1 MGNNQTKTII
11 NFKNKKNM
19 KTNMYKIVLG
29 LVLTTAL
36 SVSCNKDDQTTDAS
50 LSKENGNFGG
60 TYVQQ
65 DQMARPAINT
75 VFIASGAPKEA
86 FNATIPSQMGAAYQS
101 IFQSRLLAL
110 NPGYSTN
117 ALGLDAATFTS
128 ILSTDVLGVSKV
140 APTTFFDGTNVLT
153 GRALADDVID
163 VELLL
168 IFGGPT
174 GADNPGLT
182 SDHVNA
188 NDKAFS
194 NSFPY
199 LASAW

>member
-1 MGNNQTKTII
+1 
-11 NFKNKKNM
+11 M
-19 KTNMYKIVLG
+19 KTNSIYKIVLG
-29 LVLTTAL
+29 LVLTTAF
-36 SVSCNKDDQTTDAS
+36 VSCNTDDQATDAN
-50 LSKENGNFGG
+50 LAKDNGNFGG

-75 VFIASGAPKEA
+75 VFIAAGAPKDA
-86 FNATIPSQMGAAYQS
+86 FNAAIPSQMGAAYQS

-110 NPGYSTN
+110 NPGYTTN
-117 ALGLDAATFTS
+117 ALGLDAATFTGV
-128 ILSTDVLGVSKV
+128 LSTDVLNVSKT

-174 GADNPGLT
+174 GASNPGLT

-194 NSFPY
+194 SSFPY

>member
-1 MGNNQTKTII
+1 MKTINI
-11 NFKNKKNM
+11 RIALALVCTATLFVGCSNDENTNSEMSSQRNPYGVNF
-19 KTNMYKIVLG
+19 
-29 LVLTTAL
+29 
-36 SVSCNKDDQTTDAS
+36 
-50 LSKENGNFGG
+50 EG
-60 TYVQQ
+60 TFVQR

-75 VFIASGAPKEA
+75 VFIASGAPKDA
-86 FNATIPSQMGAAYQS
+86 FNAAIPSTMGAAYQS

-110 NPGYSTN
+110 NPGYTTN
-117 ALGLDAATFTS
+117 ALGLDAASFTGV
-128 ILSTDVLGVSKV
+128 LATDVLNVSKV

-153 GRALADDVID
+153 GRNAADDVID

-174 GADNPGLT
+174 GASNAGLT

-188 NDKAFS
+188 NDKPFLS
-194 NSFPY
+194 SFPY

>member
-1 MGNNQTKTII
+1 
-11 NFKNKKNM
+11 M
-19 KTNMYKIVLG
+19 KTNRITKIVFG
-29 LVLTTAL
+29 LLFTSAL
-36 SVSCNKDDQTTDAS
+36 FVGCSND
-50 LSKENGNFGG
+50 ENLNSNSTKYGINFTG
-60 TYVQQ
+60 TFVQK

-75 VFIASGAPKEA
+75 VFIASGAPKDA
-86 FNATIPSQMGAAYQS
+86 FNAALPSQMGAAYQS

-110 NPGYSTN
+110 NPGYTTN

-128 ILSTDVLGVSKV
+128 VLATDVLNVSKT

-153 GRALADDVID
+153 GRNLADDVID

-174 GADNPGLT
+174 GGDNSVLT